1 MENKQRLT
9 GLTAA
14 EVIERRENG
23 LSNVS
28 SQKAGK
34 SVKEIVISNTFT
46 YFNFIFLI
54 ITVLLC
60 IVGSFRNLT
69 FLPIVIGNTLVG
81 IVQEIRAKKTIDKMN
96 LLNAPHAVA
105 VRDGQRIKLRSEELV
120 KDDIVIFYSGNQICA
135 DAKVLKGSVTVIE
148 ALLTGE
154 EDEITKNAG
163 DRLLS
168 GSFIVSGECLAV
180 LENVGDSSYISKLTA
195 EAKSQQ
201 DGEQSEMIKA
211 INKIVKWMGIILIP
225 IGGVLFYQSFF
236 VKHLAFKSSVVSTVA
251 AVIGMIPEGLYLLT
265 TAALALGTIRLAKRK
280 VLLNDMKS
288 IEALARVDVLC
299 VDKTGTITEPEMQ
312 VNKLIE
318 LADTRDL
325 PDTGFKE
332 MLFNYVSAAKDNNST
347 MEALRGYFEGFNAEK
362 MPPLTVLPF
371 TSAVKYGAV
380 TFKTGTWLLGAP
392 EFVLK
397 SIAAPLKKQVEE
409 YTLKGY
415 RVLVFAYQYDPL
427 TESGPQADILPVGL
441 IVMANAIRKNAPATF
456 RYFKAQG
463 VKIKVIS
470 GDNPATVAEIA
481 RLAGIDNAENYI
493 DAALLDT
500 DEKLY
505 NAAREYTVFGRV
517 TPRQKQKLVSAM
529 QEMGHT
535 VAMTGDGV
543 NDILAMKR
551 ADCGIAMASGSEAVS
566 QAARVVLM
574 DSDFAHMPS
583 VVAEGRR
590 VVNNIQRS
598 ASLFLVKNIFSLLLS
613 VTASVLMISYPLEP
627 AHISLISMFTIG
639 LPGFLLALESNKS
652 KINGHFLK
660 NVLKMALPAALTDTV
675 TVGSLA
681 LFGEVFGLN
690 KSDVA
695 TAATLVLAAVGFMIL
710 RHISTPLNKYRLF
723 VFVINIIGMILCF
736 LFVPQLFSI
745 VRIPATIMQ
754 LVIIFSFAAESLF
767 RIFTWAVEHS
777 GDSIKRRLA
786 KRPKRRKASHS
797 R

>member
-1 MENKQRLT
+1 MT
-9 GLTAA
+9 GVQTCA
-14 EVIERRENG
+14 
-23 LSNVS
+23 
-28 SQKAGK
+28 
-34 SVKEIVISNTFT
+34 
-46 YFNFIFLI
+46 
-54 ITVLLC
+54 
-60 IVGSFRNLT
+60 
-69 FLPIVIGNTLVG
+69 LPI
-81 IVQEIRAKKTIDKMN
+81 
-96 LLNAPHAVA
+96 
-105 VRDGQRIKLRSEELV
+105 S
-120 KDDIVIFYSGNQICA
+120 
-135 DAKVLKGSVTVIE
+135 
-148 ALLTGE
+148 
-154 EDEITKNAG
+154 
-163 DRLLS
+163 
-168 GSFIVSGECLAV
+168 
-180 LENVGDSSYISKLTA
+180 
-195 EAKSQQ
+195 
-201 DGEQSEMIKA
+201 
-211 INKIVKWMGIILIP
+211 
-225 IGGVLFYQSFF
+225 
-236 VKHLAFKSSVVSTVA
+236 
-251 AVIGMIPEGLYLLT
+251 
-265 TAALALGTIRLAKRK
+265 
-280 VLLNDMKS
+280 
-288 IEALARVDVLC
+288 
-299 VDKTGTITEPEMQ
+299 
-312 VNKLIE
+312 
-318 LADTRDL
+318 
-325 PDTGFKE
+325 
-332 MLFNYVSAAKDNNST
+332 
-347 MEALRGYFEGFNAEK
+347 
-362 MPPLTVLPF
+362 
-371 TSAVKYGAV
+371 
-380 TFKTGTWLLGAP
+380 
-392 EFVLK
+392 
-397 SIAAPLKKQVEE
+397 
-409 YTLKGY
+409 
-415 RVLVFAYQYDPL
+415 
-427 TESGPQADILPVGL
+427 
-441 IVMANAIRKNAPATF
+441 TF

-777 GDSIKRRLA
+777 GDSIKRLLA